1 MADEGNVHDVP
12 LSVRVLS
19 SNGAR
24 AERRRRTANLPAGSR
39 RSSFQVRVSA
49 EEKAEIEEL
58 AAEHGVTPP
67 RLMREAVLADVIPV
81 SPDEFRELVHQLF
94 RAQSALRALGN
105 NLNQIARSV
114 NATHELD
121 VAEREQ
127 LAHVLASVR
136 GYAEHINAAV
146 DRVVSW

>member
-1 MADEGNVHDVP
+1 MSDEANSHDAP
-12 LSVRVLS
+12 TSVRILANNS
-19 SNGAR
+19 AR
-24 AERRRRTANLPAGSR
+24 AERRRRTANLPTGTR
-39 RSSFQVRVSA
+39 TGSFQVRVSA
-49 EEKAEIEEL
+49 EEKAEIERL
-58 AAEHGVTPP
+58 AADHGVTPP
-67 RLMREAVLADVIPV
+67 RLMREAVLADEIPV

-121 VAEREQ
+121 EAERDQ

-136 GYAEHINAAV
+136 GYADNINHAV